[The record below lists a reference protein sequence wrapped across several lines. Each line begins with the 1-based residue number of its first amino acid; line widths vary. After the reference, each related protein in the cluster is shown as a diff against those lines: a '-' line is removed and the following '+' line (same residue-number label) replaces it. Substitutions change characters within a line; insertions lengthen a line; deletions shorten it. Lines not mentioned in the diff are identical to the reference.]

1 MAYQFS
7 LIKKETKMKVIEH
20 NTKANSSGVP
30 FEEYIFNTGYKFI
43 EFEESENI
51 APTFWTQKGKPV
63 KPDSVTFKRG
73 NKAIEAFINSTAVFK
88 L

>member
-1 MAYQFS
+1 
-7 LIKKETKMKVIEH
+7 MKVIEH
-20 NTKANSSGVP
+20 NTKANSSGVS

-43 EFEESENI
+43 EFEDSDI

-73 NKAIEAFINSTAVFK
+73 NKAIEAFINSTAVLK

>member
-1 MAYQFS
+1 
-7 LIKKETKMKVIEH
+7 MKVIEH
-20 NTKANSSGVP
+20 NTKQNENGIP

-43 EFEESENI
+43 EFESEQDI
-51 APTFWTQKGKPV
+51 APTFWTAKGKPI

-73 NKAIEAFINSTAVFK
+73 NKAVEAFINSTAVMK